1 MVDSIEGIRV
11 TDSVADPDPHGSA
24 FKSPS
29 GSAWTDADPG
39 GIKSLG
45 NVQVHWVNIELE
57 DQNKDPFVI
66 LKKYILFIN
75 LQ

>member
-45 NVQVHWVNIELE
+45 NVQVHWVNI
-57 DQNKDPFVI
+57 
-66 LKKYILFIN
+66 
-75 LQ
+75 

>member
-1 MVDSIEGIRV
+1 MLRTVLRIQIR
-11 TDSVADPDPHGSA
+11 TDPHL
-24 FKSPS
+24 KSPS